1 MLNWKI
7 FRFVVTGAFF
17 LCLKIRGIILVL
29 CAIAFLLMY
38 GKLMA
43 IGTERQST
51 AFSIVLNGCLC
62 VFFLILGTRLPDVR
76 IFDVLFL

>member
-17 LCLKIRGIILVL
+17 LCLKIRGIMLVL

-43 IGTERQST
+43 IGTKRQVT
-51 AFSIVLNGCLC
+51 VFSIVLTGCLC